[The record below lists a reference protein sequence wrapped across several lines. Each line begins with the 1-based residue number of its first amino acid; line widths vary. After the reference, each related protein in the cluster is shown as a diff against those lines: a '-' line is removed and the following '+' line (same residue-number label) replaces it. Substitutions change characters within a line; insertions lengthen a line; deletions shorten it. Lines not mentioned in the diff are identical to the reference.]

1 MKCPGD
7 GSDLVTRKR
16 EGIELNICPQCQ
28 GVWMERRQVEKLVAD
43 QRGRS
48 AAPAPQSYDEDGYH
62 PTPSAPAR
70 SFVARVFSD

>member
-7 GSDLVTRKR
+7 GSNLVVRKR

-28 GVWMERRQVEKLVAD
+28 GVWMERAQVEKLIAD
-43 QRGRS
+43 QGGR

-62 PTPSAPAR
+62 PTASVPAK